1 MKPIITFSAMALLAL
16 GLSVSSAEAKGKNN
30 TPKGKT
36 NSVDAYLKQH
46 DKNKNGSIEPSEFPG
61 ARSEFDKWDKNK
73 NGTLERSELAEM
85 LSKK

>member
-1 MKPIITFSAMALLAL
+1 MKPIITFFAMALLAL
-16 GLSVSSAEAKGKNN
+16 GLSVSSAEAKNKNN

-46 DKNKNGSIEPSEFPG
+46 DRNKNNTIEPSEFPG
-61 ARSEFDKWDKNK
+61 SRSEFDKWDKNK
-73 NGTLERSELAEM
+73 DGALDRSELAEM